1 MISFFIVLLP
11 DALRLK
17 ADLTFDLAALG
28 MSAPNFAEIVYVIVS
43 GFLYVMPRAT
53 LIMK

>member
-28 MSAPNFAEIVYVIVS
+28 MSPPNFAEIVDVIVHAS
-43 GFLYVMPRAT
+43 GNANNKVGSG
-53 LIMK
+53 